1 MLHNKKILYLLFII
15 LSLILTFVYFQINSP
30 SMNVILALRLPRFL
44 LAFLVGFV
52 LAGVGYAFQIL
63 LNNPLAEPYIL
74 GISSGA
80 AFGSILAG
88 IIGFY
93 LLMPVFGFI
102 GAILT
107 MLIVWRLAHIDGFFN
122 RTKLLLSGII
132 VGMFFSAL
140 ISLLMYLNQKE
151 IGNIVNVLLGN
162 LGHIFS
168 QNEWII
174 FLIVFFVSIL
184 LMIYLFSLS
193 RKLIILATGDVIAT
207 SLGIEVKKLRTRI
220 FIIASILTGITVAY
234 AGIIGFVGLII
245 PHLVRMI
252 TGGNRRNGMFQAAIF
267 GAFFLIFC
275 DILAMNIATIEMPVG
290 VITAFLGSPFFLLI
304 LVRSK

>member
-1 MLHNKKILYLLFII
+1 
-15 LSLILTFVYFQINSP
+15 
-30 SMNVILALRLPRFL
+30 MNVILALRLPRFL
-44 LAFLVGFV
+44 LSFLVGFV

-168 QNEWII
+168 QNEWMI
-174 FLIVFFVSIL
+174 FLIVFLVSIL

-245 PHLVRMI
+245 PHFVRMI
-252 TGGNRRNGMFQAAIF
+252 TGGNRRSGMFQAAIF

-275 DILAMNIATIEMPVG
+275 DILAMNIAAIEIPVG